1 MREISNPV
9 ITLLKWVMCRSTEV
23 GSRTLV
29 DAGLKGRES
38 HGKYL
43 SDCQVKPCAPLVEGP
58 EGAEIQRRVWGEVR
72 ERLEAIE
79 PGVTK
84 ILES

>member
-1 MREISNPV
+1 
-9 ITLLKWVMCRSTEV
+9 MCRSTEV

-29 DAGLKGRES
+29 HAGLAGPDT

-43 SDCQVKPCAPLVEGP
+43 SDCRIKPCAPLVEGN
-58 EGAEIQRRVWGEVR
+58 EGLEMQRRVWQE
-72 ERLEAIE
+72 LSAKLDDIE

-84 ILES
+84 LLDV